1 MNDEIQLISDGDGLA
16 VIGSPTAVDL
26 FLVLEG
32 LASKN
37 LGLPR
42 LGAVFG
48 TGAKVAQAAPEIAD
62 LAGRW
67 VELTKESKQ
76 LVEKHGLRK
85 NPKSGL
91 GTAVMKPGKGN
102 GQLGGLVGLA
112 KNPVSQQ
119 LSNPAVLSG
128 AAGLMAQLA
137 MQQTMDE
144 ITDYLAK
151 IDEKL
156 DDVLRAQED
165 AVLADMIGVGF
176 DIDEAMTI
184 REHGGRVNEVTWSK
198 VQASSATIARTQSYA
213 LRQLD
218 ALAEKLERTTRIGD
232 LAKAAKAAESK
243 AQDWLAVLARCFQL
257 QDAIAVL
264 ELDRVLE
271 VAPDDLDGHR
281 LGLRAVRQKRLDTIV
296 QCTEQLMARMDVAV
310 DTANAKVLLNP
321 IQSPAVVRSREPVS
335 LALADFHRRL
345 AIEPAGQSL
354 EARHWTAAATEFRDK
369 VLESGA
375 EGVDASRRLGNETFD
390 RAMSVTGR
398 ISGGIAGRALR
409 RRGADAER
417 FEEAAG

>member
-1 MNDEIQLISDGDGLA
+1 MDNEIQLINDDDGLA
-16 VIGSPTAVDL
+16 VIGSPTAVEL
-26 FLVLEG
+26 FLTLEG
-32 LASKN
+32 LASKD

-42 LGAVFG
+42 LGAIFKA
-48 TGAKVAQAAPEIAD
+48 GAKIAEAAPEIENTV
-62 LAGRW
+62 GRW
-67 VELTKESKQ
+67 VELTKETAHV
-76 LVEKHGLRK
+76 VEKLGLRK
-85 NPKSGL
+85 NPKSGV
-91 GTAVMKPGKGN
+91 GTAVVKQGKGRID
-102 GQLGGLVGLA
+102 GVVEFGKGS
-112 KNPVSQQ
+112 VSQ

-144 ITDYLAK
+144 ITDYLAT
-151 IDEKL
+151 IDAKL

-165 AVLADMIGVGF
+165 AILADMIGVGF
-176 DIDEAMTI
+176 DIDEAMTL

-198 VQASSATIARTQSYA
+198 VQGSSATIARTQAYA

-218 ALAEKLERTTRIGD
+218 ALAEKLERATKVSD
-232 LAKAAKAAESK
+232 LAESAKRAESK
-243 AQDWLAVLARCFQL
+243 VEDWLAVLARCFQL

-321 IQSPAVVRSREPVS
+321 VQSPAVVRSREHVS

-345 AIEPAGQSL
+345 GIESGGQSL

-375 EGVDASRRLGNETFD
+375 EGVDASRRLGNETLD

-398 ISGGIAGRALR
+398 ISSGIAGRALR
-409 RRGADAER
+409 RRGAEAER